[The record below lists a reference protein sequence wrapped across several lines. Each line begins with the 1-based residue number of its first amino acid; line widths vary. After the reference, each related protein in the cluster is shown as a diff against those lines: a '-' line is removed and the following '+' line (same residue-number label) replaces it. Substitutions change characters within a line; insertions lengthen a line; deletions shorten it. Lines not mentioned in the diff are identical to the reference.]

1 MDDKGYSFKTQ
12 EKLKDCCQKNRI
24 NLDLVEYRQTVD
36 HDQILEM
43 INYCSLGDYDHSV
56 ALALEVRRFRSN
68 PLMFNSRSHEFLK
81 YFLRTN
87 FISVQK
93 YLECDKSNELRVFRG
108 SLDAILQHA
117 RGIYDDNQ
125 GIFAIDEY
133 MKTQCERYKEESI
146 GILEEM
152 KTLKKQL

>member
-56 ALALEVRRFRSN
+56 ALALEVRR
-68 PLMFNSRSHEFLK
+68 
-81 YFLRTN
+81 
-87 FISVQK
+87 V
-93 YLECDKSNELRVFRG
+93 VFA
-108 SLDAILQHA
+108 AIH
-117 RGIYDDNQ
+117 
-125 GIFAIDEY
+125 
-133 MKTQCERYKEESI
+133 
-146 GILEEM
+146 
-152 KTLKKQL
+152 